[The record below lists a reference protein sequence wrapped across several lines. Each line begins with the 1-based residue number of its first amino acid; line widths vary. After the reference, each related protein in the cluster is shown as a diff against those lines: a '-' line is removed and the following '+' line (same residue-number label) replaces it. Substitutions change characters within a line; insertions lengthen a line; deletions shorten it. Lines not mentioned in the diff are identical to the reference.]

1 MSDYGYAPF
10 ACRCGWRGWTDTGV
24 CGECSSC
31 EGCDSPT
38 PADELDTCGEDE
50 TRLCEGCRKEALSR
64 AHV

>member
-24 CGECSSC
+24 CSKCSSC
-31 EGCDSPT
+31 DECHEAT
-38 PADELDTCGEDE
+38 PKDELDCVEPSALMLCDE
-50 TRLCEGCRKEALSR
+50 CREEALSR